1 MSSEEHA
8 RERLLEQRQHEE
20 KLHQSMVSRSEAE
33 IKSPADTQTQEEAR
47 ELMAEHRQQEEK
59 LHQSMLKRSEE

>member
-1 MSSEEHA
+1 MSSEDRA
-8 RERLLEQRQHEE
+8 RERLIEHRQHEE
-20 KLHQSMVSRSEAE
+20 KLHQSGLSRSEAE

-47 ELMAEHRQQEEK
+47 ELMADHRLHEEK